1 MDISHLLNLF
11 FGSTTLVSVYVAW
24 SSRKAQVQIT
34 ESTAIQ
40 ELQKAYAT
48 FVQDT
53 NQRHTEMK
61 TEISSLR
68 LELQGWKN
76 KCQHCKAA

>member
-1 MDISHLLNLF
+1 MNFSEILNF
-11 FGSTTLVSVYVAW
+11 IFGSTTLASVYVAW

-34 ESTAIQ
+34 ESQAIQ

-53 NQRHTEMK
+53 LQRNAEMK
-61 TEISSLR
+61 AEIKSLR
-68 LELQGWKN
+68 DELQGWKN